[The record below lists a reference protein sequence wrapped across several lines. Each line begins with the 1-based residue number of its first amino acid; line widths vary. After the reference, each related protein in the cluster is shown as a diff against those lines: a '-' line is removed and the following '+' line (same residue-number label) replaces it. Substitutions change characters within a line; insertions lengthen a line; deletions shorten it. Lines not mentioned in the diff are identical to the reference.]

1 MSIIELHRAAMNIA
15 EEADRLKK
23 EGHKSEAIKL
33 YVDAFERERDA
44 AFGSLSSNAEQPT
57 PAILLKS
64 AAYLAL
70 DAGLIRECEKLICIA
85 LSYDIPDEIADEL
98 RNLYE
103 DVNFHRHLKL
113 NGITL
118 SEDEIQISIA
128 GDGVAYGMAR
138 DEDVNNRIQAIKQ
151 LSVRTLEMAK
161 GRPFRRQG
169 KISDE
174 IQNLSQ
180 SYYSVPRAA
189 SFAMTIRF
197 GRKDAQLH
205 IENFASESSALV
217 ELLVQNIKLLDTQN
231 LEELRRKIPNNQYLL
246 NFISYAKEL
255 APDGKDVKLV
265 GVTYNQNGT
274 IVEVPLK
281 RSQTEYGNLIESV
294 VAINLE
300 EEQEQQIAPQKIE
313 LTGMLMAADASKE
326 QVRIVVDK
334 KNYDIIVP
342 DGLSD
347 MVKKY
352 FGEIV
357 TLTVLSQKGNKYDL
371 INIK

>member
-1 MSIIELHRAAMNIA
+1 MNIIELHRLAMSVA
-15 EEADRLKK
+15 EKADHLKR
-23 EGHKSEAIKL
+23 EGSKSEAINL
-33 YVDAFERERDA
+33 YIDAFEKEREA
-44 AFGSLSSNAEQPT
+44 AFGALSSGAEQPT

-70 DAGLIRECEKLICIA
+70 DAGLVRECEKLICIA
-85 LSYDIPDEIADEL
+85 LSSDIPDEIADEL

-138 DEDVNNRIQAIKQ
+138 DEDVNNRIQAIKR

-161 GRPFRRQG
+161 GKPFRKQG
-169 KISDE
+169 KVSDE

-180 SYYSVPRAA
+180 SYYSIPRAA

-197 GRKDAQLH
+197 GRKDNQLY

-217 ELLVQNIKLLDTQN
+217 EQLVQNIKLLDTQN
-231 LEELRRKIPNNQYLL
+231 IEELRRKIPNNQYLL
-246 NFISYAKEL
+246 NFISYAKDL
-255 APDGKDVKLV
+255 APDGKDVKQV

-274 IVEVPLK
+274 IVEIPLT
-281 RSQTEYGNLIESV
+281 RSQIEYGELMESV
-294 VAINLE
+294 VAINMGE
-300 EEQEQQIAPQKIE
+300 EHEQQIAPQKID

-326 QVRIVVDK
+326 QVKIMIDK
-334 KNYDIIVP
+334 KKYEIIVP

-352 FGEIV
+352 FGENV
-357 TLTVLSQKGNKYDL
+357 TITVLSHNDKYEL